1 MAWLGLSVIPLLHKH
16 SQYFLSQL
24 GAQHLFVLLLTFTT
38 GFLSLFITPSVFGSS
53 FLSVRTL
60 WSWNKSS
67 TGTASEDA
75 HSNCHCLRG
84 QIYKTQI
91 DIDKQCPMSSE
102 IGFPSNLPSVLCFRV
117 LRLSAVSNTI
127 QLTKVHN
134 IIENNAAREL
144 QSENDSNSQ
153 STMNA

>member
-1 MAWLGLSVIPLLHKH
+1 
-16 SQYFLSQL
+16 
-24 GAQHLFVLLLTFTT
+24 
-38 GFLSLFITPSVFGSS
+38 
-53 FLSVRTL
+53 
-60 WSWNKSS
+60 
-67 TGTASEDA
+67 
-75 HSNCHCLRG
+75 
-84 QIYKTQI
+84 
-91 DIDKQCPMSSE
+91 MSSE

-153 STMNA
+153 CTMNAYDSDLGELVQKLMDNLN